1 MKDRK
6 FVHIDIKKGI
16 QAVLA
21 HVTYEKVLI
30 LLHWE
35 VLQISCDQLLHSLEI
50 VIVWLR

>member
-6 FVHIDIKKGI
+6 FVYMDMDRGI
-16 QAVLA
+16 QATV
-21 HVTYEKVLI
+21 VYDTYEKVLI

-35 VLQISCDQLLHSLEI
+35 VLQISCDQLLHSLQT